1 VGNVVVGEAVP
12 AAAAVGGA
20 GHDRSAAGGAGRPVA
35 RRVRRWRD
43 LDRRNRGWALAVG
56 AALLLAPLVAFAWF
70 TPDWSPQ
77 GDPALM
83 ALRALDTGTSRTP
96 LLGQPSQSLVYAD
109 GVAPVHHPGP
119 LHFYLLALPVRV
131 LGGALGMSL
140 VSVAITGSCLV
151 TAAWAVFR
159 QLGRTAGVVAA
170 AALAAVAF
178 TTGAGSLINPV
189 SSVIAGYPLL
199 VSAVL
204 LWCVACGDVRLL
216 PLATAAVSFT
226 AQQHLSVVAA
236 TGIMT
241 VGALAVLAYT
251 WRREG
256 RGSDP
261 AARRE
266 LRRWG
271 GLSVALALV
280 LWAPVLLQQAFGGA
294 GNLGQMVW
302 FARHGNDD
310 TLGYTTALWQLA
322 HTLGLPPLLGQTAV
336 GGAWLNT
343 RPSAVTWVSAAAVA
357 AVVTGVCLW
366 RASDPRRVRLGVM
379 AGVVAVA
386 GLVNGASVPV
396 GIEQHR
402 VAFYHW
408 TFVLAFFVA
417 VVVGL
422 AVADLLRR
430 ALGGRRPLP
439 AAALGG
445 LAVVVIALPSLVN
458 PTLDRPSNRIWAA
471 YVPLDRDIV
480 EYLADAVSAH
490 AGELGDHPLIIQRNV
505 PTFELY
511 GETLAFELVERGIDL
526 RFPLTSRFFVHDD
539 RLVDRDE
546 LDGGLVLVVDEE
558 MPSDTPDGEL
568 VATADLRPGLDVD
581 SYRVLV
587 AQAREGDEVRLGSSA
602 TETLSSAEELF
613 AGVVLEGVLDDP
625 EAGLLRP
632 DVLAFL
638 ADHPEIEEPALDPEL
653 VGRVLASIEA
663 SGGEWRPGTP
673 TGLRLF
679 LVDREQMLGI
689 ATRHEIGRVHS

>member
-1 VGNVVVGEAVP
+1 M
-12 AAAAVGGA
+12 
-20 GHDRSAAGGAGRPVA
+20 A
-35 RRVRRWRD
+35 RRIRRWRD
-43 LDRRNRGWALAVG
+43 LDQRNRGWALAVG
-56 AALLLAPLVAFAWF
+56 AALLLAPLVAFARF

-96 LLGQPSQSLVYAD
+96 LLGQPSQSLLYAD
-109 GVAPVHHPGP
+109 GVAAVHHPGP
-119 LHFYLLALPVRV
+119 LHFYVLALPVRL

-140 VSVAITGSCLV
+140 MSVVITGSCLV

-170 AALAAVAF
+170 ATLAAVAF
-178 TTGAGSLINPV
+178 TTGAGPLINPV
-189 SSVIAGYPLL
+189 SSTIAGFPLL

-204 LWCVACGDVRLL
+204 LWCVACGDIRLL
-216 PLATAAVSFT
+216 PLATVAVSFT
-226 AQQHLSVVAA
+226 AQQHLSVVPAA
-236 TGIMT
+236 GIMT

-261 AARRE
+261 AGRRE

-310 TLGYTTALWQLA
+310 TLGYTSALWQLA

-336 GGAWLNT
+336 GGAWLNA
-343 RPSAVTWVSAAAVA
+343 RPSAVTWVSAATVA
-357 AVVTGVCLW
+357 AVVTCVCLRW
-366 RASDPRRVRLGVM
+366 RATHPRRARLGVM

-417 VVVGL
+417 VVGGL
-422 AVADLLRR
+422 AVADVLRR

-445 LAVVVIALPSLVN
+445 LAVVAIALPSLVN
-458 PTLDRPSNRIWAA
+458 PTLDRPSNRISSAH
-471 YVPLDRDIV
+471 VTLDRDIV

-490 AGELGDHPLIIQRNV
+490 AGELGDHPLLIQRNV

-539 RLVDRDE
+539 RLVDRDK

-558 MPSDTPDGEL
+558 MPSDITDGEL
-568 VATADLRPGLDVD
+568 VATADLASGFDVD

-587 AQAREGDEVRLGSSA
+587 AQAREGDEVRLGASA
-602 TETLSSAEELF
+602 AETLSSDEELL
-613 AGVVLEGVLDDP
+613 AGVVLEGVLDNP
-625 EAGLLRP
+625 EESLLRP
-632 DVLAFL
+632 DVLGFL
-638 ADHPEIEEPALDPEL
+638 ADHPEIDEPALDPEL
-653 VGRVLASIEA
+653 VTRVLDSIEA
-663 SGGEWRPGTP
+663 SEGDWRPSRP

-679 LVDREQMLGI
+679 LVDREQMLGV